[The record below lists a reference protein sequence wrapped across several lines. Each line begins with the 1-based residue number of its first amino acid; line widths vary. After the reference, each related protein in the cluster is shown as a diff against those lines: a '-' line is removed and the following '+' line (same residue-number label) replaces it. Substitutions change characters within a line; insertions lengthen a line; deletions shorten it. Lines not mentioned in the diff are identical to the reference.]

1 MDSFHYL
8 CIESPSNIALR
19 SLTEYSIVSIKIKKE
34 TLLGGTDF
42 VAFGEVI
49 YIMTTKKREI

>member
-8 CIESPSNIALR
+8 CIESPSNIALG

-42 VAFGEVI
+42 VAFGEVT